1 MGQRKLISFFIILVV
16 AALGYAV
23 FRYGSFRLG
32 LDLRGGSHLVYEADT
47 SALRSADI
55 GEAMSSLREV
65 IERRINA
72 FGVAEP
78 LIQVEEAGF
87 GAEAKHRLIVELPG
101 VTDLQEAIKLINITP
116 QLEFRVLAPG
126 ADLATLASSTAA
138 VDNVFV
144 SSGLT
149 GRYLKRASVQFDQQS
164 INPTISVEFNDE
176 GTRLFAT
183 ITQENV
189 GKPVGIFLDGALIS
203 APNVR
208 EAISSGQAQISG
220 QFTVDEARSLA
231 RNLNLG
237 ALPVPIAL
245 ISTET
250 IGPTLG
256 AEALAAGLRAGL
268 LGLAIVALFMLLW
281 YRLPG
286 LVAVL
291 ALAIYAIL
299 MLAVFKLFGVTL
311 TAAGIA
317 GFILS
322 VGMAL
327 DANVL
332 IFERLKE
339 EIRAGKDIH
348 EAIREGFSRAWFA
361 IRDSNLSSII
371 SAIVLFWFGTA
382 LIKGFALTLLIG
394 IVVSMFTAITITRT
408 FLLAIA
414 PKHKKPF
421 TKFLFSS
428 GLGFK

>member
-1 MGQRKLISFFIILVV
+1 MWQRKLISLLIILV
-16 AALGYAV
+16 AGAIGY
-23 FRYGSFRLG
+23 FTYTYGTFRLG

-47 SALRSADI
+47 AALPAADI
-55 GEAMSSLREV
+55 SEAMSSLREV

-78 LIQVEEAGF
+78 LIQVEEAGL

-101 VTDLQEAIKLINITP
+101 VTNLEEAIKLINITP

-126 ADLATLASSTAA
+126 ADLAMLASSTASTS
-138 VDNVFV
+138 DLFV

-149 GRYLKRASVQFDQQS
+149 GRYLKHASVQFDQQS

-176 GTRLFAT
+176 GSTLFAKV
-183 ITQENV
+183 TQENV

-203 APNVR
+203 APSVR
-208 EAISSGQAQISG
+208 EAITSGQAQISG

-237 ALPVPIAL
+237 ALPVPISL

-268 LGLAIVALFMLLW
+268 LGLSVVALFMLLW

-286 LVAVL
+286 LVSVVS
-291 ALAIYAIL
+291 LAIYAVL

-382 LIKGFALTLLIG
+382 LIKGFALTLLLG
-394 IVVSMFTAITITRT
+394 IVVSMFTAITVTRT
-408 FLLAIA
+408 LLLSVA

-428 GLGFK
+428 GLNIK